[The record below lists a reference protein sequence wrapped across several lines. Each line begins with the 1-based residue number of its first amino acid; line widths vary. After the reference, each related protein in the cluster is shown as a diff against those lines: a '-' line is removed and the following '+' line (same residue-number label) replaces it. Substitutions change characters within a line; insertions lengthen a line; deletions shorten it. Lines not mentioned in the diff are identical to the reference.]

1 MSLLNLNFENILCL
15 VIAVVLAMSIHEMAH
30 GLVSYWLGDPT
41 AKIQGRISLNPFA
54 HIDWLGVLCLLL
66 FGFGWAKPVP
76 IDARYYKVRKTGIIW
91 TSFAGPFANFLLAF
105 VCIFLYFVVLRF
117 MPEFALSTVGN
128 FITLLLSKSAMLN
141 VGFGLFN
148 LIPVPPLDGSK
159 ILFAFLPDEQ
169 YYRFIEGS
177 PFLML
182 ILIFLIYMN
191 VLSAPLAMLQSNIL
205 QFFINISTMLLG
217 F

>member
-1 MSLLNLNFENILCL
+1 MFNLDLEGLLSL

-41 AKIQGRISLNPFA
+41 AKMQGRISLNPFA
-54 HIDWLGVLCLLL
+54 HVDWLGVLCLLL
-66 FGFGWAKPVP
+66 FHFGWAKPVP
-76 IDARYYKVRKTGIIW
+76 IDASYYKDRKTGIIW
-91 TSFAGPFANFLLAF
+91 TSFAGPLANFLLAF
-105 VCIFLYFVVLRF
+105 ICVFIYILLIVFLPQFVYSGIGSFIVST
-117 MPEFALSTVGN
+117 LST
-128 FITLLLSKSAMLN
+128 SATLN

-177 PFLML
+177 PFFMLVL
-182 ILIFLIYMN
+182 ILLIYMN
-191 VLSAPLAMLQSNIL
+191 VLNVPLAMLQNNIL
-205 QFFINISTMLLG
+205 QFFINISSMILG
-217 F
+217 L

>member
-1 MSLLNLNFENILCL
+1 MFRFDWESILAL

-41 AKIQGRISLNPFA
+41 AKQQGRISLNPFA
-54 HIDWLGVLCLLL
+54 HVDWLGVVCLLL
-66 FGFGWAKPVP
+66 FHFGWAKPVP
-76 IDARYYKVRKTGIIW
+76 IDASYYKDRKTGIIW
-91 TSFAGPFANFLLAF
+91 TSFAGPIANFLLSF
-105 VCIFLYFVVLRF
+105 VCLLIYAAILRF
-117 MPEFALSTVGN
+117 APRLFLTDIGH
-128 FITLLLSKSAMLN
+128 FIMLTLMTSATLN
-141 VGFGLFN
+141 IGFGLFN

-177 PFLML
+177 PFFMLVL
-182 ILIFLIYMN
+182 ILLIYMN
-191 VLSAPLAMLQSNIL
+191 VLNTPLMLLQNNIL
-205 QFFINISTMLLG
+205 QFFMQICSTILG

>member
-1 MSLLNLNFENILCL
+1 MFNIDLEGLLSL

-41 AKIQGRISLNPFA
+41 AKMQGRISLNPFA
-54 HIDWLGVLCLLL
+54 HVDWLGVLCLLL
-66 FGFGWAKPVP
+66 FHFGWAKPVP
-76 IDARYYKVRKTGIIW
+76 IDASYYKDRKTGIIW
-91 TSFAGPFANFLLAF
+91 TSFAGPLANFLLSFICVFIYILLIVFLPQF
-105 VCIFLYFVVLRF
+105 VYSGIGSFIVST
-117 MPEFALSTVGN
+117 LST
-128 FITLLLSKSAMLN
+128 SATLN

-177 PFLML
+177 PFFMLVL
-182 ILIFLIYMN
+182 ILLIYMN
-191 VLSAPLAMLQSNIL
+191 VLNVPLAMLQNNIL
-205 QFFINISTMLLG
+205 QFFINISSMILG
-217 F
+217 L

>member
-1 MSLLNLNFENILCL
+1 MFNIDLEGLLSL

-41 AKIQGRISLNPFA
+41 AKMQGRISLNPFA
-54 HIDWLGVLCLLL
+54 HVDWLGVLCLLL
-66 FGFGWAKPVP
+66 FHFGWAKPVP
-76 IDARYYKVRKTGIIW
+76 IDASYYKDRKTGIIW
-91 TSFAGPFANFLLAF
+91 TSFAGPLANFLLAF
-105 VCIFLYFVVLRF
+105 ICVFIYILLIVFLQQFVYSGIGSFIVST
-117 MPEFALSTVGN
+117 LST
-128 FITLLLSKSAMLN
+128 SATLN

-177 PFLML
+177 PFFMLVL
-182 ILIFLIYMN
+182 ILLIYMN
-191 VLSAPLAMLQSNIL
+191 VLNVPLAMLQNNIL
-205 QFFINISTMLLG
+205 QFFINISSMILG
-217 F
+217 L

>member
-1 MSLLNLNFENILCL
+1 MFNIDLEGLLSL

-41 AKIQGRISLNPFA
+41 AKMQGRISLNPFA
-54 HIDWLGVLCLLL
+54 HVDWLGVLCLLL
-66 FGFGWAKPVP
+66 FHFGWAKPVP
-76 IDARYYKVRKTGIIW
+76 IDASYYKDRKTGIIW
-91 TSFAGPFANFLLAF
+91 TSFAGPLANFLLAF
-105 VCIFLYFVVLRF
+105 ICVFIYILLIVFLPQFVYSGIGSFIVST
-117 MPEFALSTVGN
+117 LST
-128 FITLLLSKSAMLN
+128 SATLN

-177 PFLML
+177 PFFMLVL
-182 ILIFLIYMN
+182 ILLIYMN
-191 VLSAPLAMLQSNIL
+191 VLNVPLAMLQNNIL
-205 QFFINISTMLLG
+205 QFFINISSMILG
-217 F
+217 L

>member
-1 MSLLNLNFENILCL
+1 MFNIDLEGLLSL

-41 AKIQGRISLNPFA
+41 AKMQGRISLNPFA
-54 HIDWLGVLCLLL
+54 HVDWLGVLCLLL
-66 FGFGWAKPVP
+66 FHFGWAKPVP
-76 IDARYYKVRKTGIIW
+76 IDASYYKDRKTGIIW
-91 TSFAGPFANFLLAF
+91 TSFAGPLANFLLAF
-105 VCIFLYFVVLRF
+105 ICVFIYILLIVFLPQFVYSGIGSFIVST
-117 MPEFALSTVGN
+117 LST
-128 FITLLLSKSAMLN
+128 SATLN

-177 PFLML
+177 PFFMLVL
-182 ILIFLIYMN
+182 ILLIYMN
-191 VLSAPLAMLQSNIL
+191 VLNIPLAMLQNNIL
-205 QFFINISTMLLG
+205 QFFINISSMILG
-217 F
+217 L

>member
-1 MSLLNLNFENILCL
+1 MFNIDLEGLLSL

-41 AKIQGRISLNPFA
+41 AKMQGRISLNPFA
-54 HIDWLGVLCLLL
+54 HVDWLGVLCLLL
-66 FGFGWAKPVP
+66 FHFGWAKPVP
-76 IDARYYKVRKTGIIW
+76 IDASYYKDRKTGIIW
-91 TSFAGPFANFLLAF
+91 TSFAGPLANFLLAF
-105 VCIFLYFVVLRF
+105 ICVFIYILLIVFLPQFVYSGIGSFIVST
-117 MPEFALSTVGN
+117 LST
-128 FITLLLSKSAMLN
+128 SATLN

-177 PFLML
+177 PFFMLVL
-182 ILIFLIYMN
+182 ILLIYMN
-191 VLSAPLAMLQSNIL
+191 VLNVPLATLQNNIL
-205 QFFINISTMLLG
+205 QFFINISSMILG
-217 F
+217 L

>member
-1 MSLLNLNFENILCL
+1 MFNIDLEGLLSL

-41 AKIQGRISLNPFA
+41 AKMQGRISLNPFA
-54 HIDWLGVLCLLL
+54 HVDWLGVLCLLL
-66 FGFGWAKPVP
+66 FHFGWAKPVP
-76 IDARYYKVRKTGIIW
+76 IDASYYKDRKTGIIW
-91 TSFAGPFANFLLAF
+91 TSFAGPLANFLLAF
-105 VCIFLYFVVLRF
+105 ICVFIYILLIVFLPQFVYSGIGSFIVST
-117 MPEFALSTVGN
+117 LST
-128 FITLLLSKSAMLN
+128 SATLN

-177 PFLML
+177 PFFMLVL
-182 ILIFLIYMN
+182 ILLIYMN
-191 VLSAPLAMLQSNIL
+191 VLNVPFAMLQNNIL
-205 QFFINISTMLLG
+205 QFFINISSMILG
-217 F
+217 L

>member
-1 MSLLNLNFENILCL
+1 MFNIDLEGLLSL

-41 AKIQGRISLNPFA
+41 AKMQGRISLNPFT
-54 HIDWLGVLCLLL
+54 HVDWLGVLCLLL
-66 FGFGWAKPVP
+66 FHFGWAKPVP
-76 IDARYYKVRKTGIIW
+76 IDASYYKDRKTGIIW
-91 TSFAGPFANFLLAF
+91 TSFAGPLANFLLAF
-105 VCIFLYFVVLRF
+105 ICVFIYILLIVFLPQFVYSGIGSFIVST
-117 MPEFALSTVGN
+117 LST
-128 FITLLLSKSAMLN
+128 SATLN

-177 PFLML
+177 PFFMLVL
-182 ILIFLIYMN
+182 ILLIYMN
-191 VLSAPLAMLQSNIL
+191 VLNVPLAMLQNNIL
-205 QFFINISTMLLG
+205 QFFINISSMILG
-217 F
+217 L

>member
-1 MSLLNLNFENILCL
+1 EGLLSL

-41 AKIQGRISLNPFA
+41 AKMQGRISLNPFA
-54 HIDWLGVLCLLL
+54 HVDWLGVLCLLL
-66 FGFGWAKPVP
+66 FHFGWAKPVP
-76 IDARYYKVRKTGIIW
+76 IDASYYKDRKTGIIW
-91 TSFAGPFANFLLAF
+91 TSFAGPLANFLLAF
-105 VCIFLYFVVLRF
+105 ICVFIYILLIVFLPQFVYSGIGSFIVST
-117 MPEFALSTVGN
+117 LST
-128 FITLLLSKSAMLN
+128 SATLN

-177 PFLML
+177 PFFMLVL
-182 ILIFLIYMN
+182 ILLIYMN
-191 VLSAPLAMLQSNIL
+191 VLNVPLAMLQNNIL
-205 QFFINISTMLLG
+205 QFFINISSMILG
-217 F
+217 L

>member
-1 MSLLNLNFENILCL
+1 MFNIDLEGLLSL

-41 AKIQGRISLNPFA
+41 AKMQGRISLNPFA
-54 HIDWLGVLCLLL
+54 HVDWLGVLCLLL
-66 FGFGWAKPVP
+66 FHFGWAKPVP
-76 IDARYYKVRKTGIIW
+76 IDASYYKDRKTGIIW
-91 TSFAGPFANFLLAF
+91 TSFAGPLANFLLAF
-105 VCIFLYFVVLRF
+105 ICVFIYILLIVFLPQFVYSGIGSFIVST
-117 MPEFALSTVGN
+117 LST
-128 FITLLLSKSAMLN
+128 SATLN

-177 PFLML
+177 PFCMLVL
-182 ILIFLIYMN
+182 ILLIYMN
-191 VLSAPLAMLQSNIL
+191 VLNVPLAMLQNNIL
-205 QFFINISTMLLG
+205 QFFINISSMILG
-217 F
+217 L

>member
-1 MSLLNLNFENILCL
+1 MFNIDLEGLLSL

-41 AKIQGRISLNPFA
+41 AKMQGRISLNPFA
-54 HIDWLGVLCLLL
+54 HVDWLGVLCLLL
-66 FGFGWAKPVP
+66 FHFGWAKPVP
-76 IDARYYKVRKTGIIW
+76 IDASYYKDRKTGIIW
-91 TSFAGPFANFLLAF
+91 TSFAGPLANFLLAF
-105 VCIFLYFVVLRF
+105 ICVFIYILLIVFLPQFVYSSIGSFIVST
-117 MPEFALSTVGN
+117 LST
-128 FITLLLSKSAMLN
+128 SATLN

-177 PFLML
+177 PFFMLVL
-182 ILIFLIYMN
+182 ILLIYMN
-191 VLSAPLAMLQSNIL
+191 VLNVPLAMLQNNIL
-205 QFFINISTMLLG
+205 QFFINISSMILG
-217 F
+217 L

>member
-1 MSLLNLNFENILCL
+1 MFNIDLEGLLSL

-41 AKIQGRISLNPFA
+41 AKMQGRISLNPFA
-54 HIDWLGVLCLLL
+54 HVDWLGVLCLLL
-66 FGFGWAKPVP
+66 FHFGWAKPVP
-76 IDARYYKVRKTGIIW
+76 IDASYYKDRKTGIIW
-91 TSFAGPFANFLLAF
+91 TSFAGPLANFLLAF
-105 VCIFLYFVVLRF
+105 ICVFIYILLIVFLPQFVYSGIGSFIVST
-117 MPEFALSTVGN
+117 LST
-128 FITLLLSKSAMLN
+128 SATLN

-177 PFLML
+177 PFFMLVL
-182 ILIFLIYMN
+182 ILLIYMN
-191 VLSAPLAMLQSNIL
+191 VLNVPLATLQNNIL
-205 QFFINISTMLLG
+205 QFFINISSMILRL
-217 F
+217 

>member
-1 MSLLNLNFENILCL
+1 MFNIDLEGLLSL

-41 AKIQGRISLNPFA
+41 AKMQGRISLNPFA
-54 HIDWLGVLCLLL
+54 HVDWLGVLCLLL
-66 FGFGWAKPVP
+66 FHFGWAKLVP
-76 IDARYYKVRKTGIIW
+76 IDASYYKDRKTGIIW
-91 TSFAGPFANFLLAF
+91 TSFAGPLANFLLAF
-105 VCIFLYFVVLRF
+105 ICVFIYILLIVFLPQFVYSGIGSFIVST
-117 MPEFALSTVGN
+117 LST
-128 FITLLLSKSAMLN
+128 SATLN

-177 PFLML
+177 PFFMLVL
-182 ILIFLIYMN
+182 ILLIYMN
-191 VLSAPLAMLQSNIL
+191 VLNVPLAMLQNNIL
-205 QFFINISTMLLG
+205 QFFINISSMILG
-217 F
+217 L

>member
-1 MSLLNLNFENILCL
+1 MFNIDLEGLLSL

-41 AKIQGRISLNPFA
+41 AKMQGRISLNPFA
-54 HIDWLGVLCLLL
+54 HEDWLGVLCLLL
-66 FGFGWAKPVP
+66 FHFGWAKPVP
-76 IDARYYKVRKTGIIW
+76 IDASYYKDRKTGIIW
-91 TSFAGPFANFLLAF
+91 TSFAGPLANFLLAF
-105 VCIFLYFVVLRF
+105 ICVFIYILLIVFLPQFVYSGIGSFIVST
-117 MPEFALSTVGN
+117 LST
-128 FITLLLSKSAMLN
+128 SATLN

-177 PFLML
+177 PFFMLVL
-182 ILIFLIYMN
+182 ILLIYMN
-191 VLSAPLAMLQSNIL
+191 VLNVPLAMLQNNIL
-205 QFFINISTMLLG
+205 QFFINISSMILG
-217 F
+217 L

>member
-1 MSLLNLNFENILCL
+1 MFNIDLEGLLSL

-41 AKIQGRISLNPFA
+41 AKMQGRISLNPFA
-54 HIDWLGVLCLLL
+54 HVDWLGVLCLLL
-66 FGFGWAKPVP
+66 FHFGWAKPVP
-76 IDARYYKVRKTGIIW
+76 IDASYYKDRKTGIIW
-91 TSFAGPFANFLLAF
+91 TSFAGPLANFLLAF
-105 VCIFLYFVVLRF
+105 ICVFIYILLIVFLPQFVYSGIGSFIVST
-117 MPEFALSTVGN
+117 LST
-128 FITLLLSKSAMLN
+128 SATLN

-177 PFLML
+177 PFFMLVL
-182 ILIFLIYMN
+182 ILLIYMN
-191 VLSAPLAMLQSNIL
+191 VLNVPLAMLQNNIL
-205 QFFINISTMLLG
+205 QFFINVSSMILG
-217 F
+217 L

>member
-1 MSLLNLNFENILCL
+1 MFNIDLEGLLSL

-41 AKIQGRISLNPFA
+41 AKMQGRISLNPFA
-54 HIDWLGVLCLLL
+54 HGDWLGVLCLLL
-66 FGFGWAKPVP
+66 FHFGWAKPVP
-76 IDARYYKVRKTGIIW
+76 IDASYYKDRKTGIIW
-91 TSFAGPFANFLLAF
+91 TSFAGPLANFLLAF
-105 VCIFLYFVVLRF
+105 ICVFIYILLIVFLPQFVYSGIGSFIVST
-117 MPEFALSTVGN
+117 LST
-128 FITLLLSKSAMLN
+128 SATLN

-177 PFLML
+177 PFFMLVL
-182 ILIFLIYMN
+182 ILLIYMN
-191 VLSAPLAMLQSNIL
+191 VLNVPLAMLQNNIL
-205 QFFINISTMLLG
+205 QFFINISSMILG
-217 F
+217 L